1 MCQERGGDEG
11 LHPYPLP
18 LAPLPAPDVPF
29 ASMDLTL
36 LTSLLQSTVTMAVP
50 LLLAA
55 LGELLAERGGVINI
69 GLEGMLLTGAF
80 AAMVVTYFSGS
91 PTLGL
96 LAAWGAGMLLAAL
109 FAYVVVVHNGNQV
122 VVGTALNLLALGIT
136 GVAYRAIF
144 GVTGAAL
151 TVPGFAKLT
160 IPLLSS
166 VPIIGEPLFA
176 QTALGYL
183 AFALVPLIAVGLSRT
198 IPGLKLR
205 MVGENPTAAAAQGVA
220 VRFTQLL
227 ALLGCGVLAATAGAY
242 LAVAYARTFIE
253 GMSAGRGFIALAIV
267 IFGRWSPWG
276 ILGAALLFGLATALQ
291 FHVQALGLH
300 IPYQFLLMLPY
311 VLTLLVLAGYAGAT
325 RAPAGLGVPLDD
337 G

>member
-1 MCQERGGDEG
+1 
-11 LHPYPLP
+11 
-18 LAPLPAPDVPF
+18 
-29 ASMDLTL
+29 MDTSL

-69 GLEGMLLTGAF
+69 GLEGLLLTGAF
-80 AAMVVTYFSGS
+80 VAMAVTYSSGS
-91 PTLGL
+91 LGLGL
-96 LAAWGAGMLLAAL
+96 LAAWGAGIALAGL
-109 FAYVVVVHNGNQV
+109 FAYVVVVHGGNQV
-122 VVGTALNLLALGIT
+122 VVGTALNLLAVGIT

-151 TVPGFAKLT
+151 MVSGFPKLP
-160 IPLLSS
+160 IPLLSALP
-166 VPIIGEPLFA
+166 VVGPVLFE

-183 AFALVPLIAVGLSRT
+183 AFILVPVLGVGLFRT

-205 MVGENPTAAAAQGVA
+205 MVGENPGAAAAQGVA
-220 VRFTQLL
+220 VRFTQVL

-242 LAVAYARTFIE
+242 LSVAYSRTFVE

-291 FHVQALGLH
+291 FHVQALGLR

-311 VLTLLVLAGYAGAT
+311 VLTLLVLAGYGGKS
-325 RAPAGLGVPLDD
+325 RAPAALGVPLDD